1 MGGMDALRT
10 PPRPNSGQL
19 TRPLPRWCRALIA
32 TALLLGAGSVAA
44 QTAIVIGGA
53 LRADN
58 DAVWQRIVQEAGG
71 PGRAR
76 FAVLATAA
84 ANPELSAKLIVDVL
98 RKHGAQAEHI
108 PVAPR
113 LEGADLQ
120 KNLHDPELIE
130 KVRQANGVF
139 FSGGAQGFIVD
150 TLQPDGKRTAMLD
163 AIWDVYRHGG
173 VVAGTSAGA
182 AIMSR
187 VMFRDALNVMEV
199 MRGTMR
205 EGHEIDQGLGFVGD
219 ELFVDQHFLKRGR
232 IGRMLPLMLAKG
244 YRFGL
249 GVEENSAAVV
259 HGDRIDIIGGRGA
272 LLVDLRDAR
281 SDPALGMFNV
291 RGARLSYLD
300 NGDRHDL
307 RSGVTSPAARKTA
320 AGAAVPVQA
329 AMQASVQ
336 ASVHAST
343 QAGSPGQGAP
353 SRGPVDSFQPDILG
367 DNRIVQAMAELLS
380 SPASEVRAMAA
391 RIRPG
396 ATEARDRTGFVF
408 RLYRG
413 AGTQGWIDA
422 EGKDVTLLD
431 VRLDIRPVRLP
442 DPGAAAPAS
451 TGAAMPGA
459 ALIAPAGLR

>member
-1 MGGMDALRT
+1 MDAFRLISIRI
-10 PPRPNSGQL
+10 
-19 TRPLPRWCRALIA
+19 RALLA
-32 TALLLGAGSVAA
+32 LAALLGSGAASA

-53 LRADN
+53 LRMDN
-58 DAVWQRIVQEAGG
+58 DPVWTRIVQEAGG
-71 PGRAR
+71 PGKAH

-84 ANPELSAKLIVDVL
+84 ANPELSAKLIIDVL
-98 RKHGAQAEHI
+98 KKHGAQAEHI

-120 KNLHDPELIE
+120 KNLNDPELIA
-130 KVRQANGVF
+130 KVRASNAVF

-150 TLQPDGKRTAMLD
+150 TLQPDGRRTAMLD
-163 AIWDVYRHGG
+163 AIWDVYRRGG

-199 MRGTMR
+199 MRGTLR
-205 EGHEIDQGLGFVGD
+205 EGQEIDRGLGFVGD

-232 IGRMLPLMLAKG
+232 IGRMLPLMMAKG

-259 HGDRIDIIGGRGA
+259 HGDRIDVIGGRGA
-272 LLVDLRDAR
+272 LFVDLRDAR
-281 SDPALGMFNV
+281 SDPSLGMFNV
-291 RGARLSYLD
+291 RGARISYLD

-307 RSGVTSPAARKTA
+307 RSGVTMPAARKTA
-320 AGAAVPVQA
+320 AGAPVPI
-329 AMQASVQ
+329 
-336 ASVHAST
+336 HAST
-343 QAGSPGQGAP
+343 QGGTSP

-367 DNRIVQAMAELLS
+367 DNRIVQAMTELLS
-380 SPASEVRAMAA
+380 SPAAEVRAMAA
-391 RIRPG
+391 RIRPDAKG
-396 ATEARDRTGFVF
+396 DRDRTGFVF

-413 AGTQGWIDA
+413 ADTQGWIDA
-422 EGKDVTLLD
+422 DGDGQDVTLLD

-442 DPGAAAPAS
+442 DPGAPGPTTNAVPAA
-451 TGAAMPGA
+451 TM
-459 ALIAPAGLR
+459 IAPAGMR

>member
-1 MGGMDALRT
+1 MDVLRT
-10 PPRPNSGQL
+10 PPRPNSGRL
-19 TRPLPRWCRALIA
+19 PLALPRWARALLA

-71 PGRAR
+71 PGQAR

-130 KVRQANGVF
+130 KIRHANGVF

-163 AIWDVYRHGG
+163 AIWDVYRDGG

-205 EGHEIDQGLGFVGD
+205 DGHEIDQGLGFVGD

-259 HGDRIDIIGGRGA
+259 HGGRIDIIGGRGA

-329 AMQASVQ
+329 AMQV
-336 ASVHAST
+336 ST
-343 QAGSPGQGAP
+343 QGQGAS

-380 SPASEVRAMAA
+380 SPAAEVRAMAA

-442 DPGAAAPAS
+442 DPNAAAPAS
-451 TGAAMPGA
+451 TLPGA

>member
-1 MGGMDALRT
+1 MGGMDAFRLITLRL
-10 PPRPNSGQL
+10 RVL
-19 TRPLPRWCRALIA
+19 FALA
-32 TALLLGAGSVAA
+32 ALLGAGTAVA

-53 LRADN
+53 LRMDN
-58 DAVWQRIVQEAGG
+58 DAVWQRIVDEAGG
-71 PGRAR
+71 PGQAR

-84 ANPELSAKLIVDVL
+84 ANPELSARLIIDVL
-98 RKHGAQAEHI
+98 KRHGAQAEHI

-113 LEGADLQ
+113 LEGIDLQ
-120 KNLHDPELIE
+120 RNLNDPALIG
-130 KVRQANGVF
+130 KIRASNAVF

-150 TLQPDGKRTAMLD
+150 TLQPGGRRTEMLD
-163 AIWDVYRHGG
+163 AIWDVYRRGG

-205 EGHEIDQGLGFVGD
+205 DGHEIDQGLGFVGD

-259 HGDRIDIIGGRGA
+259 RGDRIDVIGGRGA

-281 SDPALGMFNV
+281 SDPALGMFNL

-320 AGAAVPVQA
+320 TGVAVPVQA
-329 AMQASVQ
+329 SMQVSTSAGTQGQAAS
-336 ASVHAST
+336 
-343 QAGSPGQGAP
+343 

-442 DPGAAAPAS
+442 DPNAAAPAS
-451 TGAAMPGA
+451 TGSAMPGA

>member
-1 MGGMDALRT
+1 MGGMDAFRLITLRL
-10 PPRPNSGQL
+10 RVL
-19 TRPLPRWCRALIA
+19 FALA
-32 TALLLGAGSVAA
+32 ALLGAGTAAA

-53 LRADN
+53 LRMDN
-58 DAVWQRIVQEAGG
+58 DAVWQRIVDEAGG
-71 PGRAR
+71 PGQAR

-84 ANPELSAKLIVDVL
+84 ANPELSARLIIDVL
-98 RKHGAQAEHI
+98 KRHGAQAEHI

-113 LEGADLQ
+113 LEGIDLQ
-120 KNLHDPELIE
+120 RNLNDPALIG
-130 KVRQANGVF
+130 KIRASNAVF

-150 TLQPDGKRTAMLD
+150 TFQPGGRRTEMLD
-163 AIWDVYRHGG
+163 AIWDVYRRGG

-205 EGHEIDQGLGFVGD
+205 DGHEIDQGLGFVGD

-259 HGDRIDIIGGRGA
+259 RGDRIDVIGGRGA

-281 SDPALGMFNV
+281 SDPALGMFNL

-320 AGAAVPVQA
+320 AGVAVPVQA
-329 AMQASVQ
+329 SMQVSTSAGTQGQ
-336 ASVHAST
+336 A
-343 QAGSPGQGAP
+343 AP

-442 DPGAAAPAS
+442 DPNAAAPAS
-451 TGAAMPGA
+451 TGSAMPGA

>member
-1 MGGMDALRT
+1 MGGMDAFRLITLRL
-10 PPRPNSGQL
+10 RVL
-19 TRPLPRWCRALIA
+19 FALA
-32 TALLLGAGSVAA
+32 ALLGAGTAAA

-53 LRADN
+53 LRMDN
-58 DAVWQRIVQEAGG
+58 DAVWQRIVDEAGG
-71 PGRAR
+71 PGQAR

-84 ANPELSAKLIVDVL
+84 ANPELSARLIIDVL
-98 RKHGAQAEHI
+98 KRHGAQAEHI

-113 LEGADLQ
+113 LEGVDLQ
-120 KNLHDPELIE
+120 RNLNDPALIG
-130 KVRQANGVF
+130 KIRASNAVF

-150 TLQPDGKRTAMLD
+150 TLQPGGRRTEMLD
-163 AIWDVYRHGG
+163 AIWDVYRRGG

-205 EGHEIDQGLGFVGD
+205 DGHEIDQGLGFVGD

-259 HGDRIDIIGGRGA
+259 RGDRIDVIGGRGA

-281 SDPALGMFNV
+281 SDPALGMFNL

-329 AMQASVQ
+329 SMQVSTSAGTQGQAAS
-336 ASVHAST
+336 
-343 QAGSPGQGAP
+343 

-442 DPGAAAPAS
+442 DPNAAAPAS
-451 TGAAMPGA
+451 TGSAMPGA

>member
-1 MGGMDALRT
+1 MGGMDAFRLIMLRL
-10 PPRPNSGQL
+10 RVL
-19 TRPLPRWCRALIA
+19 FALA
-32 TALLLGAGSVAA
+32 ALLGAGTAAA

-53 LRADN
+53 LRMDN
-58 DAVWQRIVQEAGG
+58 DAVWQRIVDEAGG
-71 PGRAR
+71 PGQAR

-84 ANPELSAKLIVDVL
+84 ANPELSARLIIDVL
-98 RKHGAQAEHI
+98 KRHGAQAEHI

-113 LEGADLQ
+113 LEGVDLQ
-120 KNLHDPELIE
+120 RNLNDPALIG
-130 KVRQANGVF
+130 KIRASNAVF

-150 TLQPDGKRTAMLD
+150 TLQPGGRRTEMLD
-163 AIWDVYRHGG
+163 AIWDVYRRGG

-205 EGHEIDQGLGFVGD
+205 DGHEIDQGLGFVGD

-259 HGDRIDIIGGRGA
+259 RGDRIDVIGGRGA

-281 SDPALGMFNV
+281 SDPALGMFNL

-329 AMQASVQ
+329 SMQVSTSAGTQGQAAS
-336 ASVHAST
+336 
-343 QAGSPGQGAP
+343 

-442 DPGAAAPAS
+442 DPNAAAPAS
-451 TGAAMPGA
+451 TGSAMPGA

>member
-1 MGGMDALRT
+1 MDALR
-10 PPRPNSGQL
+10 L
-19 TRPLPRWCRALIA
+19 LPIRIRALLVLA
-32 TALLLGAGSVAA
+32 ALLGSGAVSA

-53 LRADN
+53 LRMDN
-58 DAVWQRIVQEAGG
+58 DPVWQRIVEEAGG
-71 PGRAR
+71 PGKAH

-98 RKHGAQAEHI
+98 RKHGAEAEHI

-113 LEGADLQ
+113 LEGSDVQ
-120 KNLHDPELIE
+120 KNLRDPALIA
-130 KVRQANGVF
+130 KVRASNAVF

-150 TLQPDGKRTAMLD
+150 TLQPDGRRTEMLD
-163 AIWDVYRHGG
+163 AIWDVYRRGG

-205 EGHEIDQGLGFVGD
+205 DGQEIDRGLGFVGD

-232 IGRMLPLMLAKG
+232 IGRMLPLMMAKG

-249 GVEENSAAVV
+249 GVEENSAAIVQ
-259 HGDRIDIIGGRGA
+259 GDRIDIVGGRGA

-281 SDPALGMFNV
+281 SDASLGMFNV

-320 AGAAVPVQA
+320 AGGAVPTR
-329 AMQASVQ
+329 ASAV
-336 ASVHAST
+336 
-343 QAGSPGQGAP
+343 GGPMPG
-353 SRGPVDSFQPDILG
+353 RGPVDTFQPDILG
-367 DNRIVQAMAELLS
+367 DNRIVQAMTELLN
-380 SPASEVRAMAA
+380 SPAAEVRAMAA
-391 RIRPG
+391 RLRPG
-396 ATEARDRTGFVF
+396 ATGDRDRTGFVF

-413 AGTQGWIDA
+413 ADTQGWIDA
-422 EGKDVTLLD
+422 DGDAKDVTLTD
-431 VRLDIRPVRLP
+431 VRLDVRPVRFP
-442 DPGAAAPAS
+442 DPTAAVAPQPAPA
-451 TGAAMPGA
+451 
-459 ALIAPAGLR
+459 PAIGIPAVIR

>member
-1 MGGMDALRT
+1 MCPLGLFLSLFHR
-10 PPRPNSGQL
+10 
-19 TRPLPRWCRALIA
+19 LPRWLLAAL
-32 TALLLGAGSVAA
+32 ALGMLCLAPVARA

-53 LRADN
+53 LRMDN
-58 DAVWQRIVQEAGG
+58 DAVWQRIVDEAGG
-71 PGRAR
+71 PGQAH

-84 ANPELSAKLIVDVL
+84 ANPELSARLIIDAL
-98 RKHGAQAEHI
+98 QRHGAQAEHI

-113 LEGADLQ
+113 LEGVDLQ
-120 KNLHDPELIE
+120 KNLNDPELIAR
-130 KVRQANGVF
+130 VRAANAVF

-150 TLQPDGKRTAMLD
+150 TLQPNGQRTEMLD
-163 AIWDVYRHGG
+163 AIWDVYRRGG

-199 MRGTMR
+199 MRGTLR
-205 EGHEIDQGLGFVGD
+205 EGQEIDRGLGFVGD

-259 HGDRIDIIGGRGA
+259 RGARIDIVGGRGA
-272 LLVDLRDAR
+272 LLVDLREAR
-281 SDPALGMFNV
+281 SDPSLGMFNL

-300 NGDRHDL
+300 HGDRHDL
-307 RSGVTSPAARKTA
+307 RSGVTEPAPHKSV
-320 AGAAVPVQA
+320 AGAPVPIRA
-329 AMQASVQ
+329 SAM
-336 ASVHAST
+336 
-343 QAGSPGQGAP
+343 GEPMP
-353 SRGPVDSFQPDILG
+353 SRGPVDTFQPDILG
-367 DNRIVQAMAELLS
+367 DNRIVQAMTELLS
-380 SPASEVRAMAA
+380 SPATEVRAMAA

-396 ATEARDRTGFVF
+396 ATADRDRTGFVF

-413 AGTQGWIDA
+413 AGTQGWIAPAGDRKEA
-422 EGKDVTLLD
+422 TLLD

-442 DPGAAAPAS
+442 DPGAATPATNAS
-451 TGAAMPGA
+451 PAATM
-459 ALIAPAGLR
+459 IAPAGLR

>member
-1 MGGMDALRT
+1 MGGMDAFRLISIRLRV
-10 PPRPNSGQL
+10 L
-19 TRPLPRWCRALIA
+19 FALA
-32 TALLLGAGSVAA
+32 ALLGAGASSA

-53 LRADN
+53 LRMDN
-58 DAVWQRIVQEAGG
+58 DAVWQRIVDEAGG
-71 PGRAR
+71 PGQAR

-84 ANPELSAKLIVDVL
+84 ANPELSARLIIDAL
-98 RKHGAQAEHI
+98 KRHGAQAEHI

-113 LEGADLQ
+113 LEGVDLQ
-120 KNLHDPELIE
+120 RNLHDPALIG
-130 KVRQANGVF
+130 KVRASNAVF

-150 TLQPDGKRTAMLD
+150 TLQPGGRRTEMLD
-163 AIWDVYRHGG
+163 AIWEVYRRGG

-199 MRGTMR
+199 MRGTLR
-205 EGHEIDQGLGFVGD
+205 EGQEIDRGLGFVGD

-232 IGRMLPLMLAKG
+232 IGRMLPLMMAKG

-259 HGDRIDIIGGRGA
+259 RGDRIDVIGGRGA

-281 SDPALGMFNV
+281 SDPTLGMFNL

-320 AGAAVPVQA
+320 AGAPVPIR
-329 AMQASVQ
+329 AS
-336 ASVHAST
+336 AL
-343 QAGSPGQGAP
+343 GQPMP
-353 SRGPVDSFQPDILG
+353 SRGPVDTFQPDILG
-367 DNRIVQAMAELLS
+367 DNRIVQAMSELLQ
-380 SPASEVRAMAA
+380 SPANEVRAMAA

-396 ATEARDRTGFVF
+396 ATEPRDRTGFVF

-413 AGTQGWIDA
+413 ADTQGWIDA
-422 EGKDVTLLD
+422 DGNAHDVTLLD

-442 DPGAAAPAS
+442 DPNAAAPAS
-451 TGAAMPGA
+451 TLPGA
-459 ALIAPAGLR
+459 TLVAPAGLR

>member
-1 MGGMDALRT
+1 MS
-10 PPRPNSGQL
+10 PFGQL
-19 TRPLPRWCRALIA
+19 LSLLRRRVVWCHAAL
-32 TALLLGAGSVAA
+32 ALLALCAGGAARA

-53 LRADN
+53 LRMDN
-58 DAVWQRIVQEAGG
+58 DAVWQRIVDEAGG

-84 ANPELSAKLIVDVL
+84 ANPELSAQLIVDAL
-98 RKHGAQAEHI
+98 QRHGARAEHI

-120 KNLHDPELIE
+120 KNLHDPALIA
-130 KVRQANGVF
+130 RIRAANAVF

-150 TLQPDGKRTAMLD
+150 TLQPGGRRTEMLD
-163 AIWDVYRHGG
+163 AIWEVYRRGG

-205 EGHEIDQGLGFVGD
+205 EGHEIDQGLGFVGA

-244 YRFGL
+244 YRLGL
-249 GVEENSAAVV
+249 GVEENSAAVI
-259 HGDRIDIIGGRGA
+259 HGSRVDIIGGRGA

-281 SDPALGMFNV
+281 SDPSLGMFNL

-300 NGDRHDL
+300 RGDRHDL
-307 RSGVTSPAARKTA
+307 RTGVTEPAPRKTA
-320 AGAAVPVQA
+320 AGAPVPIR
-329 AMQASVQ
+329 ASL
-336 ASVHAST
+336 
-343 QAGSPGQGAP
+343 GGESPSQG
-353 SRGPVDSFQPDILG
+353 GPVDTFQRDILG
-367 DNRIVQAMAELLS
+367 DNRIVQAMTELLS
-380 SPASEVRAMAA
+380 SPAAEVRAMAA

-396 ATEARDRTGFVF
+396 ATGDRDRTGFVF

-413 AGTQGWIDA
+413 RDTQGWIDA
-422 EGKDVTLLD
+422 EGDTQDVTLLD
-431 VRLDIRPVRLP
+431 VRLDVRPVRLP
-442 DPGAAAPAS
+442 DPSG
-451 TGAAMPGA
+451 G
-459 ALIAPAGLR
+459 